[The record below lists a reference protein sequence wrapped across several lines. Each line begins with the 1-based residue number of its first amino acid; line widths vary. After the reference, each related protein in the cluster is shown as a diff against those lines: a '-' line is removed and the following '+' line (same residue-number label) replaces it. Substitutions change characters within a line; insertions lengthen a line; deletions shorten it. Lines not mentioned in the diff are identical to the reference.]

1 MISEFENYLRSY
13 AGMDEENLKRITS
26 LAIPKTL
33 RRNEFLLQAG
43 EVCRHKIFIVQG
55 MLRAFSISDDGSEH
69 ILQFA
74 PEYSWTLDVES
85 YDKEIPAQCNI
96 AAVEPSN
103 VLMWNK
109 SDFEEL
115 RQEVGPLK
123 NFAQQLISRNIYTS
137 RQRLLTMLS
146 GTPEEKYNQFVREF
160 PTLVG
165 RLPLRMIASYLG
177 VSLKTLTRIRHAQL
191 HALK

>member
-1 MISEFENYLRSY
+1 
-13 AGMDEENLKRITS
+13 MDEENLKRITS